1 MADFGGATITVPADP
16 GGLDK
21 AQIAKLLDSA
31 DLIDD
36 WLGAVRAHALHLA
49 ESGSAIPG
57 YKLVPKRATRKWGEN
72 AEAEQVANMN
82 VIASALQ
89 LLETLKCAEYTV
101 NVTRACLM
109 DSVETHST
117 HGGWLHQEA
126 MRLDLE
132 LDMIRDSI
140 TKATGEQP

>member
-1 MADFGGATITVPADP
+1 MSAPTPGPWRLQQNGAGQWCVI
-16 GGLDK
+16 
-21 AQIAKLLDSA
+21 
-31 DLIDD
+31 
-36 WLGAVRAHALHLA
+36 GAGELVVCMFPPIVA
-49 ESGSAIPG
+49 EI
-57 YKLVPKRATRKWGEN
+57 
-72 AEAEQVANMN
+72 EAEQVANMN

-89 LLETLKCAEYTV
+89 LLATLKCAEYTV